1 MKAFCLDSYL
11 RRNDGVLANLSTD
24 CLPACVTCIPFPLH
38 DPLELCTIPF
48 MKTSRFFAV
57 LFFLFLVLPVRAE
70 MPFVIDSA
78 WCVPNNEW
86 LQWSLTT
93 GFVNFS
99 NRKGFS
105 DDFPEE
111 IQADKPMYGAV
122 ITDGN
127 KVGVVIAL
135 PLKNSKKYSLSLP
148 LSGLDFTFKFKLQTN
163 IVIASMFPDMTYKMF
178 QHNSYLFLVS
188 SGFTKADTLAL
199 EDYWVDLYKKFP
211 CSLIKYYP
219 ERTLL
224 PTLPLEHENESDFI
238 KFVRANSAWD
248 YQDGQYVGKVESNFW
263 GIEDTD
269 DMTKIVWELVYAEEL
284 STPPDKDKPFP
295 FGGFADSGA
304 LASGA
309 FRIPSGK
316 EDFEK
321 ITPIFIKYGTTVI
334 PQEERGEEGHKRE
347 FGAGFFYFSYSNI
360 EEKKSSLQDDWHI
373 ISDENFSIC
382 YPKQAEDRPEEDDLP
397 SNAELDKINEK
408 FARMI
413 LSYVIGI
420 RQSLVSKD
428 WTQPLD
434 VAVLFENDVLFF
446 ACSSPTGNSF
456 AKEQSQSET
465 VTWHQMQF
473 ALSEF
478 VPVLFL
484 GHPEE
489 FHIDAVFGYE
499 SDKIYAAFSWASDD
513 VTEEQYEILQQQL
526 GKKSV
531 LPSKRLRR
539 KW

>member
-1 MKAFCLDSYL
+1 
-11 RRNDGVLANLSTD
+11 
-24 CLPACVTCIPFPLH
+24 
-38 DPLELCTIPF
+38 
-48 MKTSRFFAV
+48 MKTSRFLAV

-78 WCVPNNEW
+78 WCVPNNEC

-211 CSLIKYYP
+211 CS
-219 ERTLL
+219 
-224 PTLPLEHENESDFI
+224 
-238 KFVRANSAWD
+238 
-248 YQDGQYVGKVESNFW
+248 
-263 GIEDTD
+263 
-269 DMTKIVWELVYAEEL
+269 
-284 STPPDKDKPFP
+284 
-295 FGGFADSGA
+295 
-304 LASGA
+304 
-309 FRIPSGK
+309 
-316 EDFEK
+316 
-321 ITPIFIKYGTTVI
+321 KYGTTVI

-347 FGAGFFYFSYSNI
+347 FGAGFFYFSYRNI

-484 GHPEE
+484 VHPEE

-526 GKKSV
+526 EQKISA
-531 LPSKRLRR
+531 SKQAVAEKMVVPKTVSHCRSEGYQYRLDFENIERGHR
-539 KW
+539 FTCCIEEDSFWNVVAFAKRFFR